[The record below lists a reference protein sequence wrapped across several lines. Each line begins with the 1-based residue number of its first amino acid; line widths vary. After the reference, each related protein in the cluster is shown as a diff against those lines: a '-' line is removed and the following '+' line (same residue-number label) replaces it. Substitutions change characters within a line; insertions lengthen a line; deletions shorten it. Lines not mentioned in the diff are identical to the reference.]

1 MKKRTTIG
9 IFKHKQYIYVLGNV
23 KVKSYFELD
32 EQKVIDICSIIEELM
47 RRPMYGTNYQI
58 ARKIFHIV
66 QSNKCEVVFYVKKKG
81 FLVAIGK
88 VK

>member
-9 IFKHKQYIYVLGNV
+9 IFKHKQYIYVIENV
-23 KVKSYFELD
+23 KIKSDFELD
-32 EQKVIDICSIIEELM
+32 EQKVTDIFNTIEEFM

-58 ARKIFHIV
+58 ARRIFHIV
-66 QSNKCEVVFYVKKKG
+66 QSNKCKVVFYLKRKG
-81 FLVAIGK
+81 FLVVIGK